1 MLAAVSNFLA
11 CERCIHLLSQPADPI
26 KGNIKKIG
34 YDLQATGK
42 PNGRIKQIVKTN
54 KTAVSIA
61 I

>member
-34 YDLQATGK
+34 YDLQATT
-42 PNGRIKQIVKTN
+42 QIQANT
-54 KTAVSIA
+54 
-61 I
+61 